1 MNLKYNVEDRLPVG
15 QLAVYALQ
23 WFVLCIA
30 VVSTSV
36 FVATGTPEERLFFS
50 QKLFAVTGIAGLMQ
64 VVWGHRLPIVVGPAA
79 VLLVGVMASLDAKAD
94 VSAIYSSIAI
104 GGVLITL
111 LTIGGLMR
119 YVQRIFTPRIVV
131 VILML
136 IASTLAPTITNLVFP
151 AHASH
156 NERLFG
162 LLFAVV
168 GVVHMVVAKRNLK
181 GVAKSLV
188 IPMALI
194 IGSVA
199 YFAAFDAPQ
208 HVSSAA
214 SWSGF
219 FVDKFVFDW
228 SLVVAFLICYIAL
241 AINDIGSMESLG
253 GMLGIKDMDK
263 RMKRGIGITGV
274 MNIVAGAM
282 GVLGPVNY
290 SMSPGVIASTGCAS
304 RYALIPATLLL
315 AVCALFPDV
324 IWVLTAIPTPV
335 IGVIL
340 LFLMG
345 TQLAASYEMMHSTRS
360 AITFADALTI
370 GLPIMVAML
379 FQLMPK
385 GVAPAVIQPL
395 VGNGFAMGV
404 IMVMIMEHIINRPKG
419 GN

>member
-1 MNLKYNVEDRLPVG
+1 MNLKYNVDDRLPAG
-15 QLAVYALQ
+15 QLAMYAIQ

-36 FVATGTPEERLFFS
+36 FVATGTPEDRLFFS
-50 QKLFAVTGIAGLMQ
+50 QKLFAVMGIAGFVQ

-79 VLLVGVMASLDAKAD
+79 VLLVGVMASLAASAE

-136 IASTLAPTITNLVFP
+136 IATTLAPTIKNLVFP

-156 NERLFG
+156 NEHLFG

-168 GVVHMVVAKRNLK
+168 GVVLMVVANRNLK

-188 IPMALI
+188 IPMALVV
-194 IGSVA
+194 GSIA
-199 YFAAFDAPQ
+199 YFAIFDAPQ

-214 SWSGF
+214 SWRGL
-219 FVDKFVFDW
+219 FVEEFVFDW
-228 SLVVAFLICYIAL
+228 SLVVAFVICYIAL
-241 AINDIGSMESLG
+241 AINDIGSIESLG

-263 RMKRGIGITGV
+263 RMKRGVRITGI
-274 MNIVAGAM
+274 MNIVAGSM

-315 AVCALFPDV
+315 VACALFPDV
-324 IWVLTAIPTPV
+324 IWVLTAIPSPV

-345 TQLAASYEMMHSTRS
+345 TQLAASFEMMQSTRS
-360 AITFADALTI
+360 AATFADALTL
-370 GLPIMVAML
+370 GLPIMVALL

-385 GVAPAVIQPL
+385 GVAPDVIQPL

-404 IMVMIMEHIINRPKG
+404 IVVMIMEHVINRSKS
-419 GN
+419 

>member
-1 MNLKYNVEDRLPVG
+1 MNLKYNVDDRLPAG
-15 QLAVYALQ
+15 QLAMYAIQ

-36 FVATGTPEERLFFS
+36 FVATGTPEDRLFFS
-50 QKLFAVTGIAGLMQ
+50 QKLFAVMGIAGFVQ

-79 VLLVGVMASLDAKAD
+79 VLLVGVMASLAASAE

-136 IASTLAPTITNLVFP
+136 IATTLAPTIKNLVFP

-156 NERLFG
+156 NEHLFG

-168 GVVHMVVAKRNLK
+168 GVVLMVVANRNLK

-188 IPMALI
+188 IPMALVV
-194 IGSVA
+194 GSIA
-199 YFAAFDAPQ
+199 YFAIFDAPQ

-214 SWSGF
+214 SWRGLLI
-219 FVDKFVFDW
+219 DDFVFDW
-228 SLVVAFLICYIAL
+228 SLVVAFVICYIAL
-241 AINDIGSMESLG
+241 AINDIGSIESLG

-263 RMKRGIGITGV
+263 RMKRGVRITGI
-274 MNIVAGAM
+274 MNIVAGSM

-315 AVCALFPDV
+315 AACALFPDV
-324 IWVLTAIPTPV
+324 IWVLTAIPSPV

-345 TQLAASYEMMHSTRS
+345 TQLAASFEMMQSSRS
-360 AITFADALTI
+360 ATTFADALTL
-370 GLPIMVAML
+370 GLPIMVALL

-385 GVAPAVIQPL
+385 GVAPDVIQPL

-404 IMVMIMEHIINRPKG
+404 IVVMIMEHVINRSKS
-419 GN
+419 

>member
-1 MNLKYNVEDRLPVG
+1 MNLKYNVDDRLPAG

-36 FVATGTPEERLFFS
+36 FVATGSPEDRLFFS
-50 QKLFAVTGIAGLMQ
+50 QRLFAVMGIAGFVQ
-64 VVWGHRLPIVVGPAA
+64 VVWGHRLPLVVGPAA
-79 VLLVGVMASLDAKAD
+79 VLLVGVMASLNAKAD
-94 VSAIYSSIAI
+94 TSAIYSSIAI
-104 GGVLITL
+104 GGVLIAL
-111 LTIGGLMR
+111 LTFGGVMR
-119 YVQRIFTPRIVV
+119 HVQRIFTPRIVV

-136 IASTLAPTITNLVFP
+136 IATTLAPTITGLVFP

-156 NERLFG
+156 NEHIFG
-162 LLFAVV
+162 LVFAVV
-168 GVVHMVVAKRNLK
+168 GSVLMVIFNRRLR

-188 IPMALI
+188 IPLALVV
-194 IGSVA
+194 GSA
-199 YFAAFDAPQ
+199 LYYALFDAP
-208 HVSSAA
+208 HRVASAA
-214 SWSGF
+214 SLRGMVLEEFS
-219 FVDKFVFDW
+219 FDW
-228 SLVVAFLICYIAL
+228 SLVVAFVICYIAL

-253 GMLGIKDMDK
+253 GMLGIKDMDV
-263 RMKRGIGITGV
+263 RAKRGMRLTGV
-274 MNIVAGAM
+274 MNIVAGAV

-304 RYALIPATLLL
+304 RYALIPATLMLL
-315 AVCALFPDV
+315 VCSLFPDV
-324 IWVLTAIPTPV
+324 IWVLTAIPSPV

-345 TQLAASYEMMHSTRS
+345 TQLAASYEMMQSTRS
-360 AITFADALTI
+360 ATTFADGLTI

-385 GVAPAVIQPL
+385 GIAPEVIQPL

-404 IMVMIMEHIINRPKG
+404 VMVILMEHVINRPQSR
-419 GN
+419 

>member
-1 MNLKYNVEDRLPVG
+1 MNLKYNVDDRLPAG
-15 QLAVYALQ
+15 QLAMYAIQ

-36 FVATGTPEERLFFS
+36 FVATGTPEDRLFFS
-50 QKLFAVTGIAGLMQ
+50 QKLFAVMGIAGFVQ

-79 VLLVGVMASLDAKAD
+79 VLLVGVMASLAASAE

-119 YVQRIFTPRIVV
+119 YVQCIFTPRIVV

-136 IASTLAPTITNLVFP
+136 IATTLAPTIKNLVFP

-156 NERLFG
+156 NEHLFG

-168 GVVHMVVAKRNLK
+168 GVVLMVVANRNLR

-188 IPMALI
+188 IPMALVV
-194 IGSVA
+194 GSIA
-199 YFAAFDAPQ
+199 YFAIFDAPQ

-214 SWSGF
+214 SWRGLLI
-219 FVDKFVFDW
+219 DDFVFDW
-228 SLVVAFLICYIAL
+228 SLVVAFVICYIAL
-241 AINDIGSMESLG
+241 AINDIGSIESLG

-263 RMKRGIGITGV
+263 RMKRGVRITGV
-274 MNIVAGAM
+274 MNIVAGSM

-315 AVCALFPDV
+315 VACALFPDV
-324 IWVLTAIPTPV
+324 IWVLTAIPSPV

-345 TQLAASYEMMHSTRS
+345 TQLAASFEMMQSTRS
-360 AITFADALTI
+360 AATFADALTL
-370 GLPIMVAML
+370 GLPIMVALL

-385 GVAPAVIQPL
+385 GVAPDVIQPL

-404 IMVMIMEHIINRPKG
+404 IVVMIMEHVINRSKS
-419 GN
+419 

>member
-1 MNLKYNVEDRLPVG
+1 MNLKYNVDDRMPAG
-15 QLAVYALQ
+15 QMMMYAIQ

-30 VVSTSV
+30 VVSTSI
-36 FVATGTPEERLFFS
+36 FVATGTPEDRLFFS
-50 QKLFAVTGIAGLMQ
+50 QKLFAVIGITGFLQ
-64 VVWGHRLPIVVGPAA
+64 VVAGHRLPIVVGPAA
-79 VLLVGVMASLDAKAD
+79 VLLVGVMASLMAEAD

-119 YVQRIFTPRIVV
+119 FVQRIFTPRIVV

-136 IASTLAPTITNLVFP
+136 IATTLAPTITNLVFP

-156 NERLFG
+156 DEKIFG

-168 GVVHMVVAKRNLK
+168 GVVLMVVANRNLK

-188 IPMALI
+188 IPVALI
-194 IGSVA
+194 VGSAA
-199 YFAAFDAPQ
+199 YFAVFDAPQ
-208 HVSSAA
+208 HVSTAA
-214 SWSGF
+214 SWRGLF
-219 FVDKFVFDW
+219 IEEFVFDW
-228 SLVVAFLICYIAL
+228 SLVVAFIICYIAL

-253 GMLGIKDMDK
+253 GMLGVKDMDK
-263 RMKRGIGITGV
+263 RMKRGVRITGV
-274 MNIVAGAM
+274 MNIVAGSM

-304 RYALIPATLLL
+304 RYALIPATLMLV
-315 AVCALFPDV
+315 VCALFPDV
-324 IWVLTAIPTPV
+324 IWVLTAIPSPV

-345 TQLAASYEMMHSTRS
+345 TQLAASFEMMQSSRS
-360 AITFADALTI
+360 ATTFADALTL

-385 GVAPAVIQPL
+385 GIAPAVIQPL

-404 IMVMIMEHIINRPKG
+404 IVVMIMEHVINRPKS
-419 GN
+419 

>member
-1 MNLKYNVEDRLPVG
+1 MNLKYNVDDRLPAG
-15 QLAVYALQ
+15 QLAMYAIQ

-36 FVATGTPEERLFFS
+36 FVATGTPEDRLFFS
-50 QKLFAVTGIAGLMQ
+50 QKLFAVMGIAGFVQ

-79 VLLVGVMASLDAKAD
+79 VLLVGVMASLAASAE

-136 IASTLAPTITNLVFP
+136 IATTLAPTIKNLVFP

-156 NERLFG
+156 NEHLFG

-168 GVVHMVVAKRNLK
+168 GVVLMVVANRNLK

-188 IPMALI
+188 IPMALVV
-194 IGSVA
+194 GSIA
-199 YFAAFDAPQ
+199 YFAIFDAPQ
-208 HVSSAA
+208 HVESGA
-214 SWSGF
+214 SWRGLLI
-219 FVDKFVFDW
+219 DGFVFDW
-228 SLVVAFLICYIAL
+228 SLVVAFVICYIAL
-241 AINDIGSMESLG
+241 AINDIGSIESLG

-263 RMKRGIGITGV
+263 RMKRGVRITGI
-274 MNIVAGAM
+274 MNIVAGSM

-315 AVCALFPDV
+315 AACALFPDV
-324 IWVLTAIPTPV
+324 IWVLTAIPSPV

-345 TQLAASYEMMHSTRS
+345 TQLAASFEMMQSSRS
-360 AITFADALTI
+360 AATFADALTL
-370 GLPIMVAML
+370 GLPIMVALL

-385 GVAPAVIQPL
+385 GVAPDVIQPL

-404 IMVMIMEHIINRPKG
+404 IVVMIMEHVINRSKS
-419 GN
+419 

>member
-1 MNLKYNVEDRLPVG
+1 MKLKYSVDDRLPAG
-15 QLAVYALQ
+15 QLALYAIQ

-36 FVATGTPEERLFFS
+36 FVAQGSPEEQLFFS
-50 QKLFAVTGIAGLMQ
+50 QRLFAVIGVTGLVQ
-64 VVWGHRLPIVVGPAA
+64 VIWGHRLPIVVGPAA
-79 VLLVGVMASLDAKAD
+79 VLLVGVMASLNAKAD
-94 VSAIYSSIAI
+94 TSAIYSSIAI
-104 GGVLITL
+104 GGGLIVL

-136 IASTLAPTITNLVFP
+136 IATTLTPTITGLVFP
-151 AHASH
+151 AHATH
-156 NERLFG
+156 DQHIFG

-168 GVVHMVVAKRNLK
+168 GVVLMVIFNRRLQ

-188 IPMALI
+188 IPVALI
-194 IGSVA
+194 VGSAA
-199 YFAAFDAPQ
+199 YFAIFDAPQ
-208 HVSSAA
+208 RVESAA
-214 SWSGF
+214 SLRGL
-219 FVDKFVFDW
+219 VIEEFVFDW
-228 SLVVAFLICYIAL
+228 SLVVAFIICYIAL

-263 RMKRGIGITGV
+263 RMKRGMRITGM
-274 MNIVAGAM
+274 MNIVAGSM

-304 RYALIPATLLL
+304 RYALIPATLMLF
-315 AVCALFPDV
+315 VCALIPDV
-324 IWVLTAIPTPV
+324 IWVLTAIPAPV

-360 AITFADALTI
+360 ATTFADALTL

-385 GVAPAVIQPL
+385 GIAPEVIQPL
-395 VGNGFAMGV
+395 VGNGFAIGV
-404 IMVMIMEHIINRPKG
+404 ITVMLMEHVINRSKS
-419 GN
+419 

>member
-1 MNLKYNVEDRLPVG
+1 MNLKYNVDDRMPAG
-15 QLAVYALQ
+15 QMMMYAIQ

-36 FVATGTPEERLFFS
+36 FVATGTPEDRLFFS
-50 QKLFAVTGIAGLMQ
+50 QKLFAVISITGFLQ
-64 VVWGHRLPIVVGPAA
+64 VVAGHRLPIVVGPAA
-79 VLLVGVMASLDAKAD
+79 VLLVGVMASLMAEAD

-119 YVQRIFTPRIVV
+119 FVQRIFTPRIVV

-136 IASTLAPTITNLVFP
+136 IATTLAPTITNLVFP

-156 NERLFG
+156 DEKIFG

-168 GVVHMVVAKRNLK
+168 GVVLMVVANRNLR

-188 IPMALI
+188 IPVALVV
-194 IGSVA
+194 GSAA
-199 YFAAFDAPQ
+199 YFAIFDAPQ
-208 HVSSAA
+208 HVSTAA
-214 SWSGF
+214 SWRGLF
-219 FVDKFVFDW
+219 IEEFVFDW
-228 SLVVAFLICYIAL
+228 SLVVAFVICYIAL

-253 GMLGIKDMDK
+253 GMLGVKDMDK
-263 RMKRGIGITGV
+263 RMKRGVRITGV
-274 MNIVAGAM
+274 MNIVAGSM

-304 RYALIPATLLL
+304 RYALIPATLMLV
-315 AVCALFPDV
+315 VCALFSDV
-324 IWVLTAIPTPV
+324 IWVLTAIPSPV

-345 TQLAASYEMMHSTRS
+345 TQLAASFEMMQSSRS
-360 AITFADALTI
+360 ATTFADALTL

-385 GVAPAVIQPL
+385 GIAPAVIQPL

-404 IMVMIMEHIINRPKG
+404 IVVMIMEHVINRPKS
-419 GN
+419 